1 MPSIRFPLEPAAG
14 ASEPA
19 AGVPEPIA
27 GVEDTV
33 TCPRLLCAPDGAL
46 PAGAGLHVD
55 REHERA
61 SRPSGVALVARGGS
75 RCPATHAVPATRGIE
90 PPRWPDAWKAP

>member
-14 ASEPA
+14 ASEA
-19 AGVPEPIA
+19 IA
-27 GVEDTV
+27 GVAETV
-33 TCPRLLCAPDGAL
+33 PRSRLFCVPDGAL

-61 SRPSGVALVARGGS
+61 FHPSAVPLVARGGS
-75 RCPATHAVPATRGIE
+75 RCPAHAVPATGGRE
-90 PPRWPDAWKAP
+90 PPRSPDAWKAP